1 MNDYRQSQ
9 DGPLPEEASSEGTD
23 LLSGSEIDDLLN
35 AIDEEGDRGEGNREE
50 GGFRESPENGN
61 ESGNESISGSPERT
75 RRVKIYDFL
84 RPDRFTSGEIELLA
98 ELGNDYAVRLQNL
111 LPPSLRDGY
120 TVRLSSVDQLRADEY
135 SRGLG
140 NTDTIALLTAPGY
153 PFFYLEFSMS
163 AMRLL
168 LSGLIG
174 MSRPLSEQT
183 SIPESFFFR
192 RLVEPSLRRVV
203 LPALSGSW
211 KSRACFPYT
220 LQRIVYSPTEIRAV
234 SSYEMFLILFLE
246 MEGPE
251 EFEARGSV
259 AIPHR
264 LAEELVPALGGEAE
278 GSFPRAA
285 TEAPALGSRAE
296 RGPKAVSDPGAI
308 RVLAQP
314 EFPLF
319 GVSRS
324 QLETW
329 RKGSSIRLR
338 AGYPGRY
345 I

>member
-1 MNDYRQSQ
+1 MSDNRHSQ
-9 DGPLPEEASSEGTD
+9 DGPVPEEESSEGTD
-23 LLSGSEIDDLLN
+23 LLSGSEIDDLLD
-35 AIDEEGDRGEGNREE
+35 AIDEEDGPA
-50 GGFRESPENGN
+50 ESPENGSPIGN
-61 ESGNESISGSPERT
+61 ESGNESKSGSPERL
-75 RRVKIYDFL
+75 RRVKICDFL
-84 RPDRFTSGEIELLA
+84 RSNRFTPEEIELLA
-98 ELGNDYAVRLQNL
+98 ELGNDYAARLQNL
-111 LPPSLRDGY
+111 LPPSIRDGY
-120 TVRLSSVDQLRADEY
+120 TVGLRSVDQLRADEY
-135 SRGLG
+135 FRGLG
-140 NTDTIALLTAPGY
+140 NPDTIALLTAPGY
-153 PFFYLEFSMS
+153 PPFYLEFSMS

-168 LSGLIG
+168 LSGVIG

-183 SIPESFFFR
+183 LIPESSFFR
-192 RLVEPSLRRVV
+192 CLVDDCLPRVV

-220 LQRIVYSPTEIRAV
+220 LQRIVYSPSDLRAV

-251 EFEARGSV
+251 EFGARGSV

-264 LAEELVPALGGEAE
+264 LAEELIPVLRAGAE
-278 GSFPRAA
+278 TAV
-285 TEAPALGSRAE
+285 EESRVE
-296 RGPKAVSDPGAI
+296 RGAKAVPDLGAI
-308 RVLAQP
+308 RVSVRP